1 MSWLWDTIAGRTI
14 LILVVGLTF
23 SLAVSQLL
31 YQRGLERELRESNAV
46 RLADR
51 LLVLRR
57 TLTRVPRGERD
68 DTAHTLSGGPIE
80 LHWSPEPLAIAGG
93 QLDSMAQRLREVVL
107 ERASDLSDKGLVMGT
122 SQIGGAETN
131 AGKSHGT
138 DHITLISMALPD
150 GSWLNLSLAQV
161 AQTSIGSPS
170 FLATALLLAG
180 AIVILAALMGRW
192 LTRPLLGVADGAR
205 QLFAGAQNIEV
216 PEKGT
221 REVRDLAVAFNEMQA
236 RIARL
241 IGDRTDMLAAISHD
255 LRTPLTRLRLR
266 AERIG
271 DRKTQSEIE
280 ADLDEMEGMLD
291 ATLAFLRGDKSDE
304 DVRPVDVAAILQT
317 IANDFEDAGEEI
329 SFQANGR
336 AVVDG
341 RSNSLKRAL
350 TNLVQNA
357 VKHGGSAA
365 ISVTE
370 RDANVIVAISDHGPG
385 IAPAQLE
392 NVFSPFVRLDPARG
406 RQIGGY
412 GLGLTVA
419 RSLIRMHG
427 GDVQLSN
434 RSSGGLEAKV
444 SLPTTTRAIP
454 AGQRQFFTR
463 RDALSARRRL
473 RGTRLP

>member
-14 LILVVGLTF
+14 LILVVGLSF
-23 SLAVSQLL
+23 SLAVSQFF

-51 LLVLRR
+51 LIVLRQ
-57 TLTRVPRGERD
+57 TLTRVPHGERD

-93 QLDSMAQRLREVVL
+93 RLDAIAERLREVVL
-107 ERASDLSDKGLVMGT
+107 ERATDLSDKGLVIGT
-122 SQIGGAETN
+122 SQIGGEETHP
-131 AGKSHGT
+131 GKAHGT

-150 GSWLNLSLAQV
+150 GSWLNMSLAQV

-170 FLATALLLAG
+170 FLATALLLAA

-192 LTRPLLGVADGAR
+192 LTRPLLGLADGAR
-205 QLFAGAQNIEV
+205 QLFAGAQHIQV
-216 PEKGT
+216 PEQGT

-271 DRKTQSEIE
+271 DRKTQAEIE
-280 ADLDEMEGMLD
+280 ADLDEMDGMLD

-304 DVRPVDVAAILQT
+304 DVQPVDVVAILQT
-317 IANDFEDAGEEI
+317 IVSDFEDAGEAVSLQTSRRVVVE
-329 SFQANGR
+329 GR
-336 AVVDG
+336 
-341 RSNSLKRAL
+341 RLSLKRAL

-357 VKHGGSAA
+357 IKHAGSAEIA
-365 ISVTE
+365 VSE
-370 RDANVIVAISDHGPG
+370 SSGVASITIADRGPG
-385 IAPAQLE
+385 IALDQME
-392 NVFSPFVRLDPARG
+392 NVFSPFTRLDPARG
-406 RQIGGY
+406 KQSGGY

-427 GDVQLSN
+427 GDVRLFN
-434 RSSGGLEAKV
+434 RPSGGLEAQV
-444 SLPTTTRAIP
+444 SLPVANATSRVL
-454 AGQRQFFTR
+454 G
-463 RDALSARRRL
+463 S
-473 RGTRLP
+473 